1 MSSIREYLLAM
12 KDKFDLEKNTVEQI
26 RREWTS
32 VAARAELPS
41 GTTVDKVIVN
51 NLPAEWVTAANVPT
65 GNEQVILYF
74 HGGGLYSGSCDTY
87 RALAASISAAS
98 AVRVLVVEYRLA
110 PEHKYPSANEDAII
124 AYNWLIES
132 GISPK
137 NIVIGGDSA
146 GGGLT
151 LMTLLSLRD
160 TGYQLPAAAFMLSPW
175 ADLIN
180 FDGESYISRAELDP
194 ICSLNGC
201 KLSADY
207 YIGNSD
213 SKPPILSPISQNLGG
228 LPSLLIQV
236 GDHEVLLNDSTRLAA
251 RAAQETGVD
260 VTLEVWDNMW
270 HVFQVFAAIVPEAQ
284 QAINNIGKF
293 VQKHVG

>member
-1 MSSIREYLLAM
+1 MSFIRDYLIAM
-12 KDKFDLEKNTVEQI
+12 KEKFDLEKNTVEQI
-26 RREWTS
+26 RREWTA
-32 VAARAELPS
+32 VAIKAELPS
-41 GTTVDKVIVN
+41 GTTVDRVMVN
-51 NLPAEWVTAANVPT
+51 NLPAEWVAAANVPI

-74 HGGGLYSGSCDTY
+74 HGGGFYSGSCDTY

-110 PEHKYPSANEDAII
+110 PEHKYPSANDDAIS
-124 AYNWLIES
+124 AYSWLIES
-132 GISPK
+132 GILPK

-160 TGYQLPAAAFMLSPW
+160 AGYQLPAAAFMLSPW
-175 ADLIN
+175 ADLIY
-180 FDGESYISRAELDP
+180 FDGESYVSRAELDP
-194 ICSLNGC
+194 LCSLSGC

-207 YIGNSD
+207 YIETAAI
-213 SKPPILSPISQNLGG
+213 KPPILSPINQNLGG

-251 RAAQETGVD
+251 RAQEAGVD
-260 VTLEVWDNMW
+260 VTLKVWDNMW
-270 HVFQVFAAIVPEAQ
+270 HVFHAFAAIVPEAQ
-284 QAINNIGKF
+284 QAINTIGKF